1 MRHAR
6 PTLLLLT
13 LLTVVGLVASPL
25 VLSAIGALGET
36 TYVGQS
42 GVSHDGGGGR
52 TAHIN
57 TCGET
62 VTRVEVTADGHTFS
76 YSATVPFTGVAA
88 FDPGTPPPHSW
99 TLEKEGAPGDVDK
112 HTISVDAELHA
123 RPDSYLF
130 RSSEVADAELEVLE
144 PRAVALG
151 RPAPTGDRELQSAR
165 QFSAG
170 CPEPVT
176 HTPSFL
182 GLLFPAD

>member
-25 VLSAIGALGET
+25 VLSAIGAIGET

-42 GVSHDGGGGR
+42 GVSHDGDGGR

-76 YSATVPFTGVAA
+76 YKATAPFTGVAA
-88 FDPGTPPPHSW
+88 FEPGTPPPHGW

-112 HTISVDAELHA
+112 HMISVDAELHA
-123 RPDSYLF
+123 RPEAYRF
-130 RSSEVADAELEVLE
+130 RSSEVADAELEVLA
-144 PRAVALG
+144 PGAIALG
-151 RPAPTGDRELQSAR
+151 QPSPTGDRELQSAR
-165 QFSAG
+165 QFSSG

-176 HTPSFL
+176 RSPSIL
-182 GLLFPAD
+182 GLLFPSD

>member
-25 VLSAIGALGET
+25 VLSALGET

-42 GVSHDGGGGR
+42 GVSHDGDGGR

-62 VTRVEVTADGHTFS
+62 VTRVEVMADGHTFS

-88 FDPGTPPPHSW
+88 FEPGTPPPHGW

-176 HTPSFL
+176 HTPSLL
-182 GLLFPAD
+182 GLLFPAS